1 MNGTHLLNSLS
12 ARFLLRDA
20 ETRARRL
27 SDLAR
32 RDFATQLVLAKQK
45 LDSAQVLWAHQQYV
59 EALRMAEECVTET
72 LRAAELGVHILP
84 SASPDPASDQPV
96 WAQVLLE
103 LGSPAAHIQDALLC
117 QNGLPG
123 ARSLLNSQISAE
135 ERGYFQKAI
144 PVAFQALDRLRP
156 AIRSPR
162 EVVVSRWGRVAMVA
176 AGLLMVVA
184 LVLTT
189 FKYSKAGKKQEVALR
204 DRSMQDGFLFREDG
218 SQAVHVV
225 QGGTRYLIPT
235 AKEFT
240 ALGYQWHNVQV
251 VSPGSMAHLRNKPA
265 DRALVKERGTST
277 VFLYEGGTKRPI
289 MSEAAFK
296 RSGYKWSDVKTVPS
310 GSLASE
316 PEGKAIE

>member
-27 SDLAR
+27 NDLAR

-59 EALRMAEECVTET
+59 EALRLAEECVTET

-84 SASPDPASDQPV
+84 SAAPDPASAQPV

-103 LGSPAAHIQDALLC
+103 LGNSPQQIQDALLC

-123 ARSLLNSQISAE
+123 ARSILNSQISAE

-144 PVAFQALDRLRP
+144 QVAYQALEQLRP
-156 AIRSPR
+156 AVRSPR
-162 EVVVSRWGRVAMVA
+162 DIVFSRWGRVATVA
-176 AGLLMVVA
+176 AGFLLVVGLA
-184 LVLTT
+184 LAT
-189 FKYSKAGKKQEVALR
+189 FKYSRTAKTQEVSMR
-204 DRSMQDGFLFREDG
+204 ERSMQDGFLFREDG

-225 QGGTRYLIPT
+225 QGGTRFLIPT

-240 ALGYQWHNVQV
+240 ELGYQWHNVQV
-251 VSPGSMAHLRNKPA
+251 VPPGSMAHLRNKPA
-265 DRALVKERGTST
+265 DRALVKERATST
-277 VFLYEGGTKRPI
+277 VFLYEAGKKRPI
-289 MSEAAFK
+289 MSEDAF
-296 RSGYKWSDVKTVPS
+296 RRGGYKWSNVKTVPT
-310 GSLASE
+310 GSLGNDPA
-316 PEGKAIE
+316 GKPIE